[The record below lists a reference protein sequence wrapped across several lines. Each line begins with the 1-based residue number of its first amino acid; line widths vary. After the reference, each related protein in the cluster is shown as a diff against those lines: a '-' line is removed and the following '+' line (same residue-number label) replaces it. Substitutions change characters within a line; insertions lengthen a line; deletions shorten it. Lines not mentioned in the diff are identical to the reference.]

1 MVRTFGIM
9 AAIILFTLSPRLL
22 WACPV
27 CFGGADGPV
36 AEGVNMAI
44 LFLLGVT
51 GVVLSGFIALIL
63 IIRHRSRACA
73 EVAKG

>member
-1 MVRTFGIM
+1 MVRRFGIM
-9 AAIILFTLSPRLL
+9 TAILLFTLSPRLL

-63 IIRHRSRACA
+63 IIRHRSRRYA
-73 EVAKG
+73 EMVRG